1 MSLTFL
7 LIRVGWFGSIVY
19 WSFGEMYKNIGCGFL
34 KQSELRRLR
43 SFVDHSGN
51 GDGSKVQLSMES
63 QKRSVKKLLK
73 WVNEM
78 TFFFRTGFRVHPSS
92 SPLGPPSPAAT
103 TRKSRRRKR
112 GVGSVNGLTGMFCI
126 FLNLLTP

>member
-1 MSLTFL
+1 M
-7 LIRVGWFGSIVY
+7 Y
-19 WSFGEMYKNIGCGFL
+19 WSFGEMYKNVGCGFL

-78 TFFFRTGFRVHPSS
+78 TFFFEQAFMSTPAPALRA
-92 SPLGPPSPAAT
+92 LPPPPPPPG
-103 TRKSRRRKR
+103 K
-112 GVGSVNGLTGMFCI
+112 VGGGKGAWVRLMG
-126 FLNLLTP
+126 